1 MTKHVAVLAVIVLAT
16 GVLSSGCARVM
27 TPAMGVIYSSTD
39 APIAA
44 TTATGHSKVGTA
56 SCSSV
61 LGIVATGDAS
71 ITAAMRNGGIT
82 KIHHVDY
89 HSTQVL
95 GLYAKMTTTV
105 YGE

>member
-1 MTKHVAVLAVIVLAT
+1 MKNRTVIFMTVFFVAAILF
-16 GVLSSGCARVM
+16 SGCAGVM
-27 TPAMGVIYSSTD
+27 TPAVGTIYSNTS

-44 TTATGHSKVGTA
+44 TMASDYSKSGTA
-56 SCSSV
+56 SCSSI
-61 LGIVATGDAS
+61 LGMVATGDAS

-89 HSTQVL
+89 NSTSIL